1 MLTALLVLCAELFCI
16 LCHKTMGGY
25 HYGNRYTIDV
35 LPLAFYAVA
44 LYKKDRNILS
54 DALALGGFGLNL
66 VWITKYFV

>member
-1 MLTALLVLCAELFCI
+1 
-16 LCHKTMGGY
+16 MGGY
-25 HYGNRYTIDV
+25 HYGNRYTIYV